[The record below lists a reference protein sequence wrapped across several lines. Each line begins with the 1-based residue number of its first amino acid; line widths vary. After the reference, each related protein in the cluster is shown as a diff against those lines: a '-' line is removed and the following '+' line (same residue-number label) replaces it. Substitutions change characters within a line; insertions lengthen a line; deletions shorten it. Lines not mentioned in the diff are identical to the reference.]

1 MSLSATTR
9 DPKQKTDLK
18 NSIEA
23 VVYGHGLP
31 SRSLTLPRG
40 EFLRLYR
47 QVGQSSLF
55 DLIVDGSTPVKA
67 LVHEIQVNPVTM
79 EMSHL
84 DLRQIRMDE
93 AIKVTVPLV
102 FTGESL
108 AVKGLG
114 GTLVKSLDEIEVEC
128 LPGNLPHE
136 IVVDIS
142 VLATFDDSITVGTLN
157 LPEGVKSTNDSH
169 ATVATVEPPLTEEQL
184 KKMEDGAKADV
195 ATIKTESEEKK
206 EKEAAAKAAEEAAK

>member
-102 FTGESL
+102 FSGESL

-142 VLATFDDSITVGTLN
+142 MLATFDDSITVGTLN

-184 KKMEDGAKADV
+184 KKMEDEAKADV